1 MKNKNSVRG
10 YAIWGI
16 LLAAWLVIVLAV
28 PFVKNSVYWLSFAFT
43 AVAFAAQ
50 IYVFKISFH
59 NGESVRSKFYG
70 FPIARIGVLYLA
82 VQLVLCLLFMSL
94 AQWVPAWVSTIVFVV
109 VFAVSAVGCI
119 AADIMRDEVERQDV
133 KLKKDVS
140 SMRSMQS
147 RANALVSQCE
157 ATELKAE
164 LQKLAEDFRYSDPV
178 SNDAV
183 VDVEA
188 SLSACLD
195 ELQRCL
201 LDGDANSAAVLCR
214 RTSAALAERNRL
226 CKLNK

>member
-1 MKNKNSVRG
+1 M
-10 YAIWGI
+10 
-16 LLAAWLVIVLAV
+16 
-28 PFVKNSVYWLSFAFT
+28 
-43 AVAFAAQ
+43 
-50 IYVFKISFH
+50 FKISFH

-82 VQLVLCLLFMSL
+82 VQLVLCLLFMPL

-195 ELQRCL
+195 ELQRCQ
-201 LDGDANSAAVLCR
+201 R
-214 RTSAALAERNRL
+214 QM
-226 CKLNK
+226 